1 MHKSLSF
8 KQKEDLNINY
18 DVIQSLSIE
27 ILSTKSKN
35 IILNTI
41 YRPPN
46 GDTKLCETHFN
57 PIQDGVGEG
66 A

>member
-8 KQKEDLNINY
+8 KQREDLNINY

-46 GDTKLCETHFN
+46 GDMKQSETHFN